1 LHKKKLYNL
10 HSSPNTIRINSR
22 RKRWAWNVASLG
34 GRKVHIGIEWE
45 SQKEI
50 EHREDEDVG
59 QRIMLRWV

>member
-1 LHKKKLYNL
+1 M
-10 HSSPNTIRINSR
+10 
-22 RKRWAWNVASLG
+22 RWAWNVASLG

-50 EHREDEDVG
+50 EHWEDEYVG